1 MLPWMATS
9 APDDWLSARLEPVT
23 PRFRNLW
30 ERGTDG
36 DRRRLGFSGYEEG
49 RWDGRSGVEI
59 GFVDALGGAHG
70 EETEVELIVEDG
82 DVVFEDD
89 VGVEFG

>member
-1 MLPWMATS
+1 MLPRKATS
-9 APDDWLSARLEPVT
+9 APDDWLSARQEPVT

-30 ERGTDG
+30 ERGTAG
-36 DRRRLGFSGYEEG
+36 GRRRLGFSDIE
-49 RWDGRSGVEI
+49 DDRSGVEI

-70 EETEVELIVEDG
+70 EETEVELVVEDG
-82 DVVFEDD
+82 DVVFEYN

>member
-9 APDDWLSARLEPVT
+9 APDDWLSARQEPVT
-23 PRFRNLW
+23 PRFRNPR

-36 DRRRLGFSGYEEG
+36 GRRRLGFSDIEDD
-49 RWDGRSGVEI
+49 RLGVEI

-70 EETEVELIVEDG
+70 EKAEIELIVEDG